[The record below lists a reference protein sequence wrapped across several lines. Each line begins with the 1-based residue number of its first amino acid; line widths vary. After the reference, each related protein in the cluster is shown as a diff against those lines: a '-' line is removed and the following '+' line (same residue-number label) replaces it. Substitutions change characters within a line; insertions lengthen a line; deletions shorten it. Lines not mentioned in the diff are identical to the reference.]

1 MNYRLEKLIERT
13 TLLSSK
19 DIYEI
24 RQMFTIFDST
34 KQINMLNN
42 WDNMVVRIIRLKE
55 WMRKEQEILLWK
67 AIDTIE
73 KQIEQAKINWYSK
86 WSWDELSQL
95 RQMI

>member
-1 MNYRLEKLIERT
+1 MNYRLEQLIEQT
-13 TLLSSK
+13 TLLSPK

-34 KQINMLNN
+34 KQMNMLNN
-42 WDNMVVRIIRLKE
+42 WDNMIVRIVRLKE
-55 WMRKEQEILLWK
+55 WMRREQEILLWK

-73 KQIEQAKINWYSK
+73 RQIEQAKINWCTK

-95 RQMI
+95 KQMI

>member
-1 MNYRLEKLIERT
+1 MNYRLEQLIKET

-34 KQINMLNN
+34 KKINMLNN
-42 WDNMVVRIIRLKE
+42 WDNMIVRIVRLKE
-55 WMRKEQEILLWK
+55 WMKKEQEILLWK

-73 KQIEQAKINWYSK
+73 KQIEKAKINWYAK

-95 RQMI
+95 KQMI